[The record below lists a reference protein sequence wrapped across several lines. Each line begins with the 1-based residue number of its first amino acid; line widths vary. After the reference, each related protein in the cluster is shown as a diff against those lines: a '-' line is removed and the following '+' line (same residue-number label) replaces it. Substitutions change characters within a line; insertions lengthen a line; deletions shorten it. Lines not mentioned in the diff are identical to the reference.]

1 MDGVYDDP
9 DQALLNDFLRS
20 RNREILRLWFKE
32 GEKQTEIAFI
42 RQEFFM
48 AVPII
53 VISQLDFFRRACA
66 DATHHNPLSFNAI
79 TLPAL
84 ELEYEDPDHLNR
96 RLHGFIEGKDNIL
109 FFLRGFQKHPL
120 RKK

>member
-1 MDGVYDDP
+1 MNGVYDDP

-20 RNREILRLWFKE
+20 RNREIIGLWFKE
-32 GEKQTEIAFI
+32 GEKQTEIALI
-42 RQEFFM
+42 LQEFFM
-48 AVPII
+48 AVPIV
-53 VISQLDFFRRACA
+53 VISQLDFFRRNCA
-66 DATHHNPLSFNAI
+66 DATHRNPLSFNTI

-96 RLHGFIEGKDNIL
+96 RLHGFIEGEDNIL
-109 FFLRGFQKHPL
+109 FFLQEFKKYPL